1 VFTTSTPFV
10 QFLLFGS
17 FRIKRKVSE
26 VSRVVVLRSRKYQ
39 SVHPE
44 ASDVFLTIHKRGVF
58 EMHPIATSYSKQ
70 KLCSGELFLVGKSP
84 IQSKNYVPGS
94 LFGKSQSVE

>member
-1 VFTTSTPFV
+1 VFTSTPFV

-44 ASDVFLTIHKRGVF
+44 AYDVFLTIHKRGVF
-58 EMHPIATSYSKQ
+58 EMHPIATS
-70 KLCSGELFLVGKSP
+70 

-94 LFGKSQSVE
+94 YF